1 MHNGHPPCSRCQR
14 QNQRSCELTDS
25 RESPLRPRRDSLRV
39 RHRTRS
45 TPRASSVAGP
55 TIATDSRNGVE
66 NTPPN
71 PVASLSS
78 STLINACDTYRK
90 KFPIANFL
98 HYPSLITNISTNPSS
113 VDPVFVASLLSLCAC
128 FLPGHGLES
137 GEAYAEYAREELAR
151 KAFEAPSLSLA
162 QSLVMITFYEWGS
175 GRPYKAWMYSGTCI
189 ICFHMQWMLT
199 GINRNGNLH
208 DPIAAEDSR

>member
-1 MHNGHPPCSRCQR
+1 M
-14 QNQRSCELTDS
+14 TDS
-25 RESPLRPRRDSLRV
+25 RVTS
-39 RHRTRS
+39 
-45 TPRASSVAGP
+45 
-55 TIATDSRNGVE
+55 TDSSNGVQ

-71 PVASLSS
+71 PVASLPL

-98 HYPSLITNISTNPSS
+98 HYPSLIANISANPSS

-137 GEAYAEYAREELAR
+137 GETYAEYARAELAR

-208 DPIAAEDSR
+208 DPIAIEDSR